1 MTLNYENETD
11 TLLDLQPESEET
23 LAERVIEAG
32 LEILDCPYDTQVSL
46 LITDDEGIRELNRQF
61 RGIDA
66 PTDVL
71 SFPLQEYPAPGDF
84 SQINEEGSDE
94 FDPDSGEL
102 LLGDIVINADRV
114 IEQAQEYGHSQRRE
128 YAFLIA
134 HSLLHLTGY
143 DHMEDEER
151 EQMEERQRSIM
162 EKVGI
167 GR

>member
-23 LAERVIEAG
+23 LAERVIDAG
-32 LEILDCPYDTQVSL
+32 LEDVDCPYDAQVSL

-84 SQINEEGSDE
+84 SQINEEGSASIKVTCPACKHE
-94 FDPDSGEL
+94 FEVDMGTG
-102 LLGDIVINADRV
+102 LG
-114 IEQAQEYGHSQRRE
+114 
-128 YAFLIA
+128 
-134 HSLLHLTGY
+134 GY
-143 DHMEDEER
+143 
-151 EQMEERQRSIM
+151 
-162 EKVGI
+162 
-167 GR
+167 

>member
-32 LEILDCPYDTQVSL
+32 LEIVDCPYDTQISL

-71 SFPLQEYPAPGDF
+71 SFTLQEYPAPGDF

-114 IEQAQEYGHSQRRE
+114 IEQAREYGHSLDRE
-128 YAFLIA
+128 MAFLTG
-134 HSLLHLTGY
+134 HSMLHLMGY
-143 DHMEDEER
+143 DHMTKAAEEVMFPR
-151 EQMEERQRSIM
+151 QEQILAAM
-162 EKVGI
+162 GL